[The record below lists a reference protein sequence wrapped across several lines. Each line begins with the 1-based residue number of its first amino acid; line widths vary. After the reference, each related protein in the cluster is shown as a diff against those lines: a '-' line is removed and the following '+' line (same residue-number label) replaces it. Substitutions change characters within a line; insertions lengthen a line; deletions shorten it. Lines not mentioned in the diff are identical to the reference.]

1 MNKRGLAL
9 AVVLLATVLDLLDG
23 TVVNIVLPSIQ
34 RELAADNAAAG
45 WIASGYT
52 LALGVLLTIGGRLGD
67 LHGPRRVLALSA
79 AGFLLA
85 SLACAAASSP
95 ELLITARVG
104 QGVASAMM
112 VPQTLA
118 LIQLLYPAEQRGGVV
133 GLFAAVAGVATVS
146 GPIVGAVLTEANI
159 AGLSWRAVFLIN
171 LPLAAVVLIGTR
183 VLPDSRPGTGRG
195 LDLVGVCLLAAG
207 FAAVLVPLLQGS
219 DHGWSWWM
227 GPLPLA
233 AAVLMVAFGMR
244 EHRRFQQDSPGLVP
258 TGLFRFASF
267 TGAVLVNAAVYAVVF
282 GLFFTLAL
290 YLQPGLGFSPLQ
302 AAAMVLP
309 WALAIP
315 ATSIPASRWLVDRYG
330 RRVLDAGV
338 LVLTIGLVSVALALT
353 LAPSVSPV
361 WQFGPGLF
369 VAGCGMGLVTASVLT
384 LGLAEVP
391 TGWAGLASGVLNNM
405 QHLGGALGI
414 AVLAA
419 VYFTH
424 LNTPSAAPASAAEAT
439 NAFRLVVWSL
449 VGLAAATVATTRL
462 MPRTAAVPVQCDAPV
477 GAAHTGSRRHRSA
490 RRSAD
495 RQSHRAEDVKAR
507 SRFTCSGRS
516 CR

>member
-1 MNKRGLAL
+1 MDKRGFAL
-9 AVVLLATVLDLLDG
+9 AVVLLAAVMDLLDG
-23 TVVNIVLPSIQ
+23 TVVNIVLPTIQ

-67 LHGPRRVLALSA
+67 LYGPRRVLTLSA

-85 SLACAAASSP
+85 SLVCAAASSP
-95 ELLITARVG
+95 EMLITARVV
-104 QGVASAMM
+104 QGVMSAMM

-118 LIQLLYPAEQRGGVV
+118 LIQLLYPAEQRGRAV
-133 GLFAAVAGVATVS
+133 GLFAAVAGIATVS

-171 LPLAAVVLIGTR
+171 LPLAAVVLAGTR
-183 VLPDSRPGTGRG
+183 ALPDSRPGTRSG
-195 LDLVGVCLLAAG
+195 LDLTSVVLLATG
-207 FAAVLVPLLQGS
+207 LAAVMVPLLQGS
-219 DHGWSWWM
+219 EHGWSWWM

-233 AAVLMVAFGMR
+233 AAVLLVAFGVR
-244 EHRRFQQDSPGLVP
+244 EHRRFQRDRPGLVP

-290 YLQPGLGFSPLQ
+290 YLQRGLGFSPLQ

-330 RRVLDAGV
+330 RRVLDTGV
-338 LVLTIGLVSVALALT
+338 LVLTTGLISVALALT
-353 LAPSVSPV
+353 LSPSVSPV

-384 LGLAEVP
+384 LGLAEIP
-391 TGWAGLASGVLNNM
+391 TRWAGLASGVLNNT
-405 QHLGGALGI
+405 QHLAGALGI
-414 AVLAA
+414 AALAA

-424 LNTPSAAPASAAEAT
+424 LHTPGATPASATEAT
-439 NAFRLVVWSL
+439 SAFRLVAWSL
-449 VGLAAATVATTRL
+449 VGLAAATVVATRL
-462 MPRTAAVPVQCDAPV
+462 MPRRAAVPVQ
-477 GAAHTGSRRHRSA
+477 
-490 RRSAD
+490 
-495 RQSHRAEDVKAR
+495 
-507 SRFTCSGRS
+507 
-516 CR
+516 

>member
-1 MNKRGLAL
+1 MDKRGFAL
-9 AVVLLATVLDLLDG
+9 AVVLLAAVMDLLDG

-67 LHGPRRVLALSA
+67 LYGPRRVLTLSA
-79 AGFLLA
+79 GGFLLA
-85 SLACAAASSP
+85 SLACAAAPSP
-95 ELLITARVG
+95 ELLITARLV

-118 LIQLLYPAEQRGGVV
+118 LIQLLYPADQRGRAV
-133 GLFAAVAGVATVS
+133 GMFAAGAGVATAS

-159 AGLSWRAVFLIN
+159 AGLSWRAVFLVN
-171 LPLAAVVLIGTR
+171 LPLALVVLAGTR
-183 VLPDSRPGTGRG
+183 VLPDSRPGARSE
-195 LDLVGVCLLAAG
+195 LDLLSVALLAAG
-207 FAAVLVPLLQGS
+207 LAAVMVPLLQGS
-219 DHGWSWWM
+219 EHGWSWWM

-233 AAVLMVAFGMR
+233 AVALLTAFGVR
-244 EHRRFQQDSPGLVP
+244 EHRRFQRDLPALVP

-290 YLQPGLGFSPLQ
+290 YLQRGLGFSPLQ

-315 ATSIPASRWLVDRYG
+315 ATSIPASRWLVNHYG
-330 RRVLDAGV
+330 RRILEAGV
-338 LVLTIGLVSVALALT
+338 LVLTTGLATVALALT
-353 LAPSVSPV
+353 LAPSMSPV

-384 LGLAEVP
+384 LGLAEIP
-391 TGWAGLASGVLNNM
+391 TRWAGLASGVLNNM
-405 QHLGGALGI
+405 QHLAGALGI
-414 AVLAA
+414 AILAA

-424 LNTPSAAPASAAEAT
+424 LDTPSGMPANAAEAT
-439 NAFRLVVWSL
+439 SAFRLVVWSL
-449 VGLAAATVATTRL
+449 VGLSAATGL
-462 MPRTAAVPVQCDAPV
+462 MPRTAAALT
-477 GAAHTGSRRHRSA
+477 A
-490 RRSAD
+490 
-495 RQSHRAEDVKAR
+495 
-507 SRFTCSGRS
+507 
-516 CR
+516 

>member
-1 MNKRGLAL
+1 MDKRGFAL
-9 AVVLLATVLDLLDG
+9 AVVLLAAVMDLLDG

-52 LALGVLLTIGGRLGD
+52 LVLGVLLTIGGRLGD
-67 LHGPRRVLALSA
+67 LYGPRRVLTLSA

-85 SLACAAASSP
+85 SLACAAAPSP
-95 ELLITARVG
+95 GLLITARVA

-118 LIQLLYPAEQRGGVV
+118 LIQLLYPAEQRGRAV
-133 GLFAAVAGVATVS
+133 GLFAAVAGIATVS

-171 LPLAAVVLIGTR
+171 LPLAAVVLAGTR
-183 VLPDSRPGTGRG
+183 VLPDSRPEARSE
-195 LDLVGVCLLAAG
+195 LDLTSVVLLAAG
-207 FAAVLVPLLQGS
+207 LATVMVPLLQGS
-219 DHGWSWWM
+219 EHGWSWWLA
-227 GPLPLA
+227 PLPLA
-233 AAVLMVAFGMR
+233 SGVLLTAFGVR
-244 EHRRFQQDSPGLVP
+244 EHRRFQRDQPGLVP

-267 TGAVLVNAAVYAVVF
+267 TGAMLVNAAVYAVVF

-290 YLQPGLGFSPLQ
+290 YLQRGLGFSPLQ

-315 ATSIPASRWLVDRYG
+315 ATSIPASRWLVHRYG

-338 LVLTIGLVSVALALT
+338 LVLTTGLVSVALALT

-391 TGWAGLASGVLNNM
+391 TRWAGLASGVLNNM
-405 QHLGGALGI
+405 QHLAGALGI
-414 AVLAA
+414 AALAA

-424 LNTPSAAPASAAEAT
+424 LDTPGTTPASAAEAT
-439 NAFRLVVWSL
+439 SAFRLVVWSL
-449 VGLAAATVATTRL
+449 SGLAAATVAATRL
-462 MPRTAAVPVQCDAPV
+462 LPRTAVALTA
-477 GAAHTGSRRHRSA
+477 
-490 RRSAD
+490 
-495 RQSHRAEDVKAR
+495 
-507 SRFTCSGRS
+507 
-516 CR
+516 

>member
-1 MNKRGLAL
+1 MGRRGLAL
-9 AVVLLATVLDLLDG
+9 AVVLLAAVMDLLDG

-67 LHGPRRVLALSA
+67 LYGPRRVLTLSA

-85 SLACAAASSP
+85 SLACAAASAP
-95 ELLITARVG
+95 ALLITARVV
-104 QGVASAMM
+104 QGGMSAMM

-118 LIQLLYPAEQRGGVV
+118 LIQLLYPATQRGRAV
-133 GLFAAVAGVATVS
+133 GLFAAVAGVATVG
-146 GPIVGAVLTEANI
+146 GPILGAVLTEADI
-159 AGLSWRAVFLIN
+159 FGLSWRAVFLVN
-171 LPLAAVVLIGTR
+171 LPLALVVLAGTR
-183 VLPDSRPGTGRG
+183 VLPDSRPGTRGG
-195 LDLVGVCLLAAG
+195 LDLASVVLLAAG
-207 FAAVLVPLLQGS
+207 LAAVLVPLLQGS
-219 DHGWSWWM
+219 EHGWSWWM
-227 GPLPLA
+227 GSLPLA
-233 AAVLMVAFGMR
+233 AAVLLAAFGVR
-244 EHRRFQQDSPGLVP
+244 EHRRFQRDRPGLVP

-290 YLQPGLGFSPLQ
+290 HLQRGLGFSPLQ

-315 ATSIPASRWLVDRYG
+315 TTSVPASRWLVGRYG
-330 RRVLDAGV
+330 RRVLETGV
-338 LVLTIGLVSVALALT
+338 LVLTTGLVSVALALT
-353 LAPSVSPV
+353 LAPNVSPV

-384 LGLAEVP
+384 LGLAEIP
-391 TGWAGLASGVLNNM
+391 TPWAGLASGVLNNM
-405 QHLGGALGI
+405 QHLAGALGI

-424 LNTPSAAPASAAEAT
+424 LDTSSGSPGNAAEA
-439 NAFRLVVWSL
+439 AFRLVAWSL
-449 VGLAAATVATTRL
+449 VGLATATVIATRL
-462 MPRTAAVPVQCDAPV
+462 MPRTAGVLTD
-477 GAAHTGSRRHRSA
+477 
-490 RRSAD
+490 
-495 RQSHRAEDVKAR
+495 
-507 SRFTCSGRS
+507 
-516 CR
+516 